1 MSFDQLDT
9 QMQMHDDSCC
19 YIVLLGLV
27 GFFCRL
33 QNPSFESPPT
43 NLTTDSTSQ
52 SVLLDTKA
60 NVIPGWSFNGTVWY
74 VTAGAE
80 NISLPGN
87 GHGLQLGPTG
97 MINQTFKT
105 DGSYDYV
112 LTFTLAPSSI
122 NCANNL
128 TAVNVSGPSR
138 SEVFFFKE
146 SYGNQLWQTY
156 GYSIGSNEIRRG
168 IMGIQ
173 VQSVVNDRRDNM
185 TCWPIVDTFLVN
197 GIQNPRLYEDNGLVN
212 SGFEVGPS
220 FIDNSSQGI
229 LLEADSDNDPFSLV
243 QSPLQYWTILGTV
256 KYIDSKHYAVPRG
269 RGAVELL
276 SGDPS
281 GIVANVYFLKHGQVT
296 LDFIMGDA
304 NDSCVG
310 DFMVFLQVGNAIW
323 NFTMRSIG
331 VGSRERHSVTF
342 KAEFSNTESVP
353 ISFYSF
359 NETRTRNHQVLC
371 GPVIDS
377 TVLRF
382 SSGLRTAKLYNGF
395 LIFNFILAIISSIN

>member
-1 MSFDQLDT
+1 
-9 QMQMHDDSCC
+9 
-19 YIVLLGLV
+19 
-27 GFFCRL
+27 
-33 QNPSFESPPT
+33 
-43 NLTTDSTSQ
+43 
-52 SVLLDTKA
+52 
-60 NVIPGWSFNGTVWY
+60 
-74 VTAGAE
+74 
-80 NISLPGN
+80 
-87 GHGLQLGPTG
+87 
-97 MINQTFKT
+97 
-105 DGSYDYV
+105 
-112 LTFTLAPSSI
+112 
-122 NCANNL
+122 
-128 TAVNVSGPSR
+128 
-138 SEVFFFKE
+138 
-146 SYGNQLWQTY
+146 
-156 GYSIGSNEIRRG
+156 
-168 IMGIQ
+168 MGIQ

-243 QSPLQYWTILGTV
+243 QSPLQYWTILGTL
-256 KYIDSKHYAVPRG
+256 KYIDSKHYVVPRG

-281 GIVANVYFLKHGQVT
+281 GIVASVYFLKHGQVT
-296 LDFIMGDA
+296 LEFIMGDA
-304 NDSCVG
+304 ND
-310 DFMVFLQVGNAIW
+310 
-323 NFTMRSIG
+323 SIG

-371 GPVIDS
+371 GPVI
-377 TVLRF
+377 LRF